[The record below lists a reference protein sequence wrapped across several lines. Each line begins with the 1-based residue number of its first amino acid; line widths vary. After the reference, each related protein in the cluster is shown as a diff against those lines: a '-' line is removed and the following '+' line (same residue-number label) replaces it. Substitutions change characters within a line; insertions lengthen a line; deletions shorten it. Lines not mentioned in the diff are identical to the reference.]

1 LAVAGLDGATL
12 PRLVLARALTR
23 AGRHDEAQEELR
35 RVLQA
40 DALEPAV
47 HLETGCCAAWRG
59 DYQEALTSWD
69 RYLRL
74 APDGADAAAVRES
87 VAAATRLSSVLKER
101 MDV

>member
-1 LAVAGLDGATL
+1 
-12 PRLVLARALTR
+12 
-23 AGRHDEAQEELR
+23 LR

-74 APDGADAAAVRES
+74 APDGADAAAVRQAVEAVQRVS
-87 VAAATRLSSVLKER
+87 GMLAER